1 MTTTTAT
8 AHDFAAWYA
17 QSFDG
22 DTSVA
27 LSPTGACFNKMGSPS
42 RSPYHS
48 LNNDAKKAGAATA
61 FEIVRQ
67 TPAQSTGRFE
77 HLTATLREKESEL
90 AAVTATIVDKD
101 SDLQLAREYG
111 QMLLALL
118 EQERIAAD
126 ARLLEAEDQLA
137 HKSGQ

>member
-1 MTTTTAT
+1 MGLATRSSNLADSVYSLTA
-8 AHDFAAWYA
+8 DG
-17 QSFDG
+17 SVFD
-22 DTSVA
+22 VA
-27 LSPTGACFNKMGSPS
+27 LLHPGEFRLYFTDDSGT
-42 RSPYHS
+42 
-48 LNNDAKKAGAATA
+48 AA
-61 FEIVRQ
+61 
-67 TPAQSTGRFE
+67 
-77 HLTATLREKESEL
+77 
-90 AAVTATIVDKD
+90 IVDKD